1 MSRALLVTALLAGC
15 NMNVEVDP
23 EGHRCNEIDLCPSG
37 YTCVSFTCRAN
48 GSTGGGGGSG
58 GGFVTMGGGDGGG
71 FVTGGGDAGGAAGG
85 VGGGSAGGGDLCAN
99 VSCTMVPAPTC
110 VGSVA
115 RSFMGQGHCVP
126 TTGQCSFESFD
137 LDCAPGACV
146 SGTCPLTVQQTGP
159 RVRFAINAID
169 LAPGSTGSA
178 VVAVGD
184 RSNVSQWN
192 GTRWATVSAPVGNV
206 KLNAVNFTSQNTA
219 WVVGEAR
226 TVWRWD
232 RTTGTFLTTPA
243 PSMPATSNLI
253 GVDGTTDMA
262 VLVADTSG
270 NWAKWN
276 GTAWANGALSVDG
289 GVMTSVWVD
298 ETQRERIAGSC
309 RDSSGVRRTCVGY
322 RNAASSTTWFVDL
335 APTETRGCVSL
346 GPWVDVPMAGG
357 QDALCGFDDNSSIR
371 HVSTGSYASTT
382 GLSLLTGDGI
392 VGITGAPPSAGTR
405 AVWVQT
411 SSILGTGRLYRVTGS
426 GAAPFP
432 IAQLDTELGEEHLS
446 PSESAGVVVAEVDRV
461 RNVNNVFYRRTTP
474 VERTDALD
482 LGLDFGAV
490 TSFNGELALLGRNG
504 ELAVQHAGSDV
515 YEFRRPPA
523 SPQYNVEDAEGRNSA
538 LSILVVG
545 RDGLNAGLIG
555 RVNFQGYTRVTT
567 TAPSTTFRGVCRASD
582 TEAWAVGTGGA
593 VFSIGATAAT
603 REASVTTVNDFNAV
617 DCPVVGQAVACGAN
631 STVWRRSGGTWAP
644 APAFP
649 MAGRTFTSCKLV
661 NGAIWVAGDQVFA
674 RLDPQASSWTMLAA
688 RTGLNHLIIRA
699 PNDIFATAA
708 ANTSNFDVVRY
719 DGAAWTTVLSG
730 TSGVPG
736 GGVQVGARVVW
747 GASAGALVEGR

>member
-298 ETQRERIAGSC
+298 ETQRGRIAGSC

>member
-674 RLDPQASSWTMLAA
+674 RLDPQASSWAMLAA